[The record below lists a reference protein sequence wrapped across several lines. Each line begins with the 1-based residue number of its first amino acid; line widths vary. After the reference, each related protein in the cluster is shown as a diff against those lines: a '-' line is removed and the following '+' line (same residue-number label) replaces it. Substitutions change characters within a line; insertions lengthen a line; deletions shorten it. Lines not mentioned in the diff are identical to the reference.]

1 MFTWV
6 CLNYVVWK
14 CVHASVCVCVNVC
27 LCVSAR
33 GDLEVVG
40 YFSCNGVGLSGRKA
54 KGKNPL
60 ETCCVGTESHGY
72 ISPLSISSAL
82 LSGQTIDCV
91 CVS

>member
-1 MFTWV
+1 M
-6 CLNYVVWK
+6 LK

-27 LCVSAR
+27 VSAR
-33 GDLEVVG
+33 GDLLVVG

-54 KGKNPL
+54 EGTNPL

-72 ISPLSISSAL
+72 ISPLRISSAL

-91 CVS
+91 YVCVS